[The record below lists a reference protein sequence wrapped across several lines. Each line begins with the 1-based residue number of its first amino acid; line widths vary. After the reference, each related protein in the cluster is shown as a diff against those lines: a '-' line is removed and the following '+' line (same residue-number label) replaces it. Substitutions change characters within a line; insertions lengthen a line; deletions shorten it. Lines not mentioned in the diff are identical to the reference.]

1 MTELAAHLVDSVIP
15 AAPIRQFVLT
25 FPGHIRWVLAW
36 NSEFRNWVLA
46 AILRAL
52 EKH

>member
-36 NSEFRNWVLA
+36 NSECRNWVLA